1 MAAFTYDATDKRSV
15 NSLIGRVYGYMF
27 FNLILTAV
35 VAIGVGLIF
44 NYWIFGTFNIS
55 EDLGGL
61 VDINTAGSD
70 LLCTIPGIGKSKAE
84 AIISILRHTR
94 HYLLVTDQ
102 GAAESM
108 LHILSNEQ

>member
-44 NYWIFGTFNIS
+44 NYWIFGTLMIS
-55 EDLGGL
+55 EDLGNIET
-61 VDINTAGSD
+61 INGSGVTT
-70 LLCTIPGIGKSKAE
+70 LFVVMIVS
-84 AIISILRHTR
+84 AITLFIMSTLN
-94 HYLLVTDQ
+94 VS
-102 GAAESM
+102 A
-108 LHILSNEQ
+108 